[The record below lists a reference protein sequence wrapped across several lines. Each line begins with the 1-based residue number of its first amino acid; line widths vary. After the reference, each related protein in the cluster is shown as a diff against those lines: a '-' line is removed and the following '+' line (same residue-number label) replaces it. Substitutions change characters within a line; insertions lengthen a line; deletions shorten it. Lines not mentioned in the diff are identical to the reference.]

1 MLASISLKQKGSGA
15 LMKSAW
21 LVASVLAMV
30 SLVGSG
36 AWSAPQADE
45 LISLAPKVPCD
56 RCEGTLLK
64 GRTVQNPATRWAM
77 ISDLPESFTSHGVLY
92 STRTMLPDNGGAEEL
107 RRQRSAD
114 GFSGIDGGFDVF
126 LFHLISKNPQLAA
139 RMVVYVTNLGDKPV
153 TLLPRQVIKSEGI
166 IGRVHEFESTLARRV
181 LAEEWDRPLPRV
193 EIPAGEGRVVAY
205 GRQFGNV
212 TTGPDASRNVN
223 CFGYVRATVDG
234 DAPASL
240 QVDVIAVPPG
250 PSTDLNAQAAALM
263 ETGAPTSDEV
273 SMTQEPQGCALGRA
287 VGVYPNFIWKND
299 APFVLDALALDNA
312 GTSFSMA
319 LPEVQTRGCPDARQ
333 TTDLVLRPGYTRTDT
348 VGNYM
353 IPYDVRLTVM
363 NSSTTETVHS
373 DVVFGKTGA
382 DIGLAWQLV
391 VAEGVAPETETA
403 ALYDGQP
410 VQTKWA
416 GPKQATTE
424 ASLLSAPLELKPGQV
439 KTICLRF
446 LICGN
451 SSLPFDLG
459 VKRL

>member
-1 MLASISLKQKGSGA
+1 
-15 LMKSAW
+15 MKSAW
-21 LVASVLAMV
+21 LVGSIMAMASLAA
-30 SLVGSG
+30 SFTW
-36 AWSAPQADE
+36 AAPQPTE
-45 LISLAPKVPCD
+45 LVTLAPKVPCD
-56 RCEGTLLK
+56 SCEGTLLK
-64 GRTVQNPATRWAM
+64 GRTTQNPAARWAM

-92 STRTMLPDNGGAEEL
+92 STRAMLPDNGGAEAL
-107 RRQRSAD
+107 RSQRSAH
-114 GFSGIDGGFDVF
+114 GFTGIDGGFDVF
-126 LFHLISKNPQLAA
+126 FFHLISKNPQLAA

-153 TLLPRQVIKSEGI
+153 TLLPRQVIKSEGL
-166 IGRVHEFESTLARRV
+166 IGKVHEFESTLARRV

-193 EIPAGEGRVVAY
+193 EIPAGEGCVVAY

-212 TTGPDASRNVN
+212 TNGPDASRNVN

-250 PSTDLNAQAAALM
+250 PKTDLNAQAAALM

-273 SMTQEPQGCALGRA
+273 SMNEEPQGCALSRA

-299 APFVLDALALDNA
+299 TAFVLDAVALDA
-312 GTSFSMA
+312 GGTSFSMA

-363 NSSTTETVHS
+363 NSSTTETLRS

-382 DIGLAWQLV
+382 DIGLAWQVV
-391 VAEGVAPETETA
+391 VADGMSVKSETA
-403 ALYDGQP
+403 ALYDGKP

-424 ASLLSAPLELKPGQV
+424 ASLLSSPLELKPKEV
-439 KTICLRF
+439 KTVCLRF

-459 VKRL
+459 VKKL